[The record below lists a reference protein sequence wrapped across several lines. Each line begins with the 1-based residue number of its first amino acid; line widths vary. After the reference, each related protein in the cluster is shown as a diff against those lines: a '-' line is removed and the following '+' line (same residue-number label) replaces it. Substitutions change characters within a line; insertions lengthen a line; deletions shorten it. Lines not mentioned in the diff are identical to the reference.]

1 MKRVLMVLAVALMMA
16 VMMVAM
22 AAPAISKNIRP
33 EPDGDGQPPYDET
46 PLGEPPVTS
55 GNFPTFVFHCN
66 TELRGGEGSVVHNK
80 NHVQGGGDC

>member
-22 AAPAISKNIRP
+22 AAPTFAKNIRP
-33 EPDGDGQPPYDET
+33 DGDGEPPYDEL

-66 TELRGGEGSVVHNK
+66 TELRGGEGAVVFN
-80 NHVQGGGDC
+80 NIGGGGNCL